1 MTGESGFRMDANER
15 VDAVLGEAVRPGTI
29 DTGAEHR
36 AVAAFRSARDEG
48 GHRAR
53 TRRRD
58 DWRPSAR
65 SRALVSLRAA
75 VGAVLASLL
84 LGGGALATMNT
95 SRTLDGGTP
104 PTADHRPP
112 PQTTPSPPPPA
123 ERRTPPPLPRPKQT
137 RTHPEAPNET
147 KPKAKAKDEG
157 GTKAKDEGGA
167 KAKDESGAKAKDE
180 AKGKDEGGA
189 KSEAKAKSKPA
200 QPKPP
205 KKKTNK
211 PR

>member
-29 DTGAEHR
+29 DTDAEHR

-58 DWRPSAR
+58 DWRPNAR

-75 VGAVLASLL
+75 VGALLASVL

-95 SRTLDGGTP
+95 SRTQDGGTP

-112 PQTTPSPPPPA
+112 PQTTAPA
-123 ERRTPPPLPRPKQT
+123 ERQTPPQVPRPKQT
-137 RTHPEAPNET
+137 RPQPKAPKET
-147 KPKAKAKDEG
+147 KPRYEGGAKAKAKDEG
-157 GTKAKDEGGA
+157 RAKGKDE
-167 KAKDESGAKAKDE
+167 AKAKDE
-180 AKGKDEGGA
+180 ARGEAKGKNEG
-189 KSEAKAKSKPA
+189 KAKSKLA

>member
-29 DTGAEHR
+29 DTEAEHR

-48 GHRAR
+48 DHRAR

-95 SRTLDGGTP
+95 SRTQDGGTP

-112 PQTTPSPPPPA
+112 PHTTPPA
-123 ERRTPPPLPRPKQT
+123 ERQTPPPLPRPKQT

-147 KPKAKAKDEG
+147 KPKR
-157 GTKAKDEGGA
+157 KAKDEGGA
-167 KAKDESGAKAKDE
+167 KAKDERGAKAKDE
-180 AKGKDEGGA
+180 GGPKSEGKA
-189 KSEAKAKSKPA
+189 KSEAKAKSKPT

>member
-1 MTGESGFRMDANER
+1 MTGESGFGMDANER
-15 VDAVLGEAVRPGTI
+15 VDAVLGEAVRPGAI
-29 DTGAEHR
+29 DTEAEHR
-36 AVAAFRSARDEG
+36 AVAAFCSARDEG

-75 VGAVLASLL
+75 VGAVLASVL

-95 SRTLDGGTP
+95 SRTQDGGTP

-112 PQTTPSPPPPA
+112 PHTTPPA
-123 ERRTPPPLPRPKQT
+123 ERRTPPPPPPLPRPNQT

-157 GTKAKDEGGA
+157 GAKG
-167 KAKDESGAKAKDE
+167 KDESGAKAKAK
-180 AKGKDEGGA
+180 AKGEDGP
-189 KSEAKAKSKPA
+189 KSEGKAKSKPT

-211 PR
+211 PH

>member
-29 DTGAEHR
+29 DTEAEHR

-75 VGAVLASLL
+75 LGAVLASLL

-95 SRTLDGGTP
+95 SRTQDGGTP
-104 PTADHRPP
+104 PTTADHRPP
-112 PQTTPSPPPPA
+112 PHTTPPA
-123 ERRTPPPLPRPKQT
+123 ERQTPPPLPRPKQT

-147 KPKAKAKDEG
+147 KPKRKAKDEG
-157 GTKAKDEGGA
+157 
-167 KAKDESGAKAKDE
+167 GAKAKDE
-180 AKGKDEGGA
+180 AKGKDEGGPKSEGKA
-189 KSEAKAKSKPA
+189 KSEAKAKSKPT